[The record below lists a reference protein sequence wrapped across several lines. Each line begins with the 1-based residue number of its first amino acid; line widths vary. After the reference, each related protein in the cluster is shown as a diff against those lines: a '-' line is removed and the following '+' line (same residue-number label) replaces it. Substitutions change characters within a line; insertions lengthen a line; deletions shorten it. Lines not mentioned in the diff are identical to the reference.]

1 MKFQFLGT
9 SAGEQFPAL
18 WCRCDICEKAR
29 RLSGRNIRTNSHAFL
44 APDTLIDLPPEAF
57 AQIRRFDVPIFDIE
71 HLFITHSHE
80 DHFCPFLLAWR
91 RMNEDQELPPP
102 PGASGPRF
110 SELRTLHVYGN
121 RVVYQQLKGMV
132 GEGKP
137 HAMALHLAEPFVD
150 FDAGDMRVTPLL
162 ANHVDHE
169 GAPPLNYIIRRGEKT
184 LLYALDTGWFLDET
198 LAAIRRDQ
206 YDLVVLDGTYA
217 QGVDAESHNNFAKV
231 EKALALFRK
240 EGLLKDGAAFCVSH
254 TGPHFGP
261 VHDEIA
267 PIMAEK
273 GITIAYDGM
282 EISL

>member
-9 SAGEQFPAL
+9 AAGEQFPAL
-18 WCRCDICEKAR
+18 WCQCDVCEKAR
-29 RLSGRNIRTNSHAFL
+29 RLGGRNIRTNSHAFL
-44 APDTLIDLPPEAF
+44 APDALIDFPPEAF
-57 AQIRRFDVPIFDIE
+57 AQIRRFNVPIFDVE

-91 RMNEDQELPPP
+91 WMKEGQELPPP
-102 PGASGPRF
+102 PGAWGPRF
-110 SELRTLHVYGN
+110 STLRTLHIYGN
-121 RVVYQQLKGMV
+121 AAVHKQLKAMV
-132 GEGKP
+132 GDGRR
-137 HAMALHLAEPFVD
+137 HAISSHLVEPFAD

-162 ANHVDHE
+162 ANHSDRD
-169 GAPPLNYIIRRGEKT
+169 GAPPLNYIIRCGGKT

-198 LAAIRRDQ
+198 LAAIRKDR
-206 YDLVVLDGTYA
+206 YDLVVLEGTFA
-217 QGVDAESHNNFAKV
+217 LGVDMEQHSNFAKV
-231 EKALALFRK
+231 EKAYALFRK

-267 PIMAEK
+267 PIMAAK

-282 EISL
+282 EVDV